1 MTGLLVRVRRGV
13 ARVLA
18 TIGCVVEVMVRDGTW
33 TFDGEQVR
41 IVPGRDRRV
50 HPLRRALG
58 ELAVPLTA
66 IAGVAYE
73 PGRKAGR
80 LRLRLRDWA
89 DPFLQV
95 AGGKLSNDADPYRLA
110 IDRDTIGAA
119 EYLVDEVHNAL
130 VVEQVPP
137 GPSDR
142 YLLHGPAVPLAA
154 TTGDGSASFDG
165 SLIRIEWTEWAESV
179 KKSAGRQEIALEDT
193 VGVEWAPISG
203 WTNGFLRFEVTGAP
217 TLDPKHDPNC
227 LTWGIL
233 RKNRWGSFGSARTR
247 TKISGGTTSL
257 LAAAVVARLPHPSA
271 GPVGTA
277 SPVLTARDTEPAGDA
292 DHDTLLR
299 RLRELDDLHRDGV
312 LSDEEFAAAKQ
323 ALLRQF

>member
-1 MTGLLVRVRRGV
+1 M
-13 ARVLA
+13 LA
-18 TIGCVVEVMVRDGTW
+18 TISCVAGGMVRDGTW
-33 TFDGEQVR
+33 SFDGEMVR

-58 ELAVPLTA
+58 ELGVPLTA

-73 PGRKAGR
+73 PGRRAGR

-95 AGGKLSNDADPYRLA
+95 VGGKLSNDDDPYRLA
-110 IDRDTIGAA
+110 IDQDTSGAA
-119 EYLVDEVHNAL
+119 EYFVDEVRNAL

-142 YLLHGPAVPLAA
+142 YLLRGPAVPLSA
-154 TTGDGSASFDG
+154 TAGDGTASFDG
-165 SLIRIEWTEWAESV
+165 SRIRIEWADGV
-179 KKSAGRQEIALEDT
+179 KKSAGRREIALEDV
-193 VGVEWAPISG
+193 VGVEWVPISG
-203 WTNGFLRFEVTGAP
+203 WTNGFLRFHVTGAP

-233 RKNRWGSFGSARTR
+233 RKNRWGSFGSPRTR
-247 TKISGGTTSL
+247 TKILGGTTSL
-257 LAAAVVARLPHPSA
+257 LAAAMVARLPHPSA
-271 GPVGTA
+271 GPVGAA
-277 SPVLTARDTEPAGDA
+277 SPALTARDTEPASDG

-312 LSDEEFAAAKQ
+312 LTDEEFAAAKQ
-323 ALLRQF
+323 VLLRQF

>member
-1 MTGLLVRVRRGV
+1 M
-13 ARVLA
+13 LA

-33 TFDGEQVR
+33 TFDGELVR

-58 ELAVPLTA
+58 ELVVPLTA
-66 IAGVAYE
+66 IGGVAYE

-80 LRLRLRDWA
+80 LRLRLRDCA
-89 DPFLQV
+89 DPFMQV

-110 IDRDTIGAA
+110 VDRDTIGAA
-119 EYLVDEVHNAL
+119 EYFVDEVHNAL

-137 GPSDR
+137 EPSDR
-142 YLLHGPAVPLAA
+142 YLLNGPAVPLAA
-154 TTGDGSASFDG
+154 TAGDGSASFDG
-165 SLIRIEWTEWAESV
+165 SLVRIEWTEWAESV
-179 KKSAGRQEIALEDT
+179 KKPAGRQEIALED
-193 VGVEWAPISG
+193 VIGVEWVPISG
-203 WTNGFLRFEVTGAP
+203 LTNGFLRFHVTGAP
-217 TLDPKHDPNC
+217 RLDPKHDPNC

-233 RKNRWGSFGSARTR
+233 RKNRWGSFGSPRTR

-271 GPVGTA
+271 GPPGA
-277 SPVLTARDTEPAGDA
+277 AAPALTTRDTEPASDG

-299 RLRELDDLHRDGV
+299 RLRELGDLHRDGV
-312 LSDEEFAAAKQ
+312 LTDEEFAAAKQ
-323 ALLRQF
+323 SLLRQF

>member
-1 MTGLLVRVRRGV
+1 M
-13 ARVLA
+13 A
-18 TIGCVVEVMVRDGTW
+18 EVMVRDGTW
-33 TFDGEQVR
+33 TFDGELVR

-50 HPLRRALG
+50 HPLRRAFG
-58 ELAVPLTA
+58 ELGVPLTA

-73 PGRKAGR
+73 TGRTAGR

-95 AGGKLSNDADPYRLA
+95 AGGKLSSDADPYRLA
-110 IDRDTIGAA
+110 IGRDTIGAA

-154 TTGDGSASFDG
+154 TAGDGSASFDG
-165 SLIRIEWTEWAESV
+165 FRIRIEWTEWAESV
-179 KKSAGRQEIALEDT
+179 KEPAGRQEIALEDV
-193 VGVEWAPISG
+193 VGVEWVPISG
-203 WTNGFLRFEVTGAP
+203 WTNGFLRFQVTGAP
-217 TLDPKHDPNC
+217 TLAPKHDPNC

-233 RKNRWGSFGSARTR
+233 RKNRWGSFGTPRSR
-247 TKISGGTTSL
+247 TKIAGGTTSL

-271 GPVGTA
+271 GAAAPA
-277 SPVLTARDTEPAGDA
+277 LTTRDTKPASDG

-299 RLRELDDLHRDGV
+299 RLRELGDLHRDGV
-312 LSDEEFAAAKQ
+312 LTDEEFATAKQ